1 MKMRI
6 AAGIF
11 SGFLAAFLP
20 ACDEASFSKLT
31 PGQSSMETVRQVM
44 GPPTQ
49 EWTDPDGSQTW
60 EYPRTPEGIVNYMV
74 DISPDKKLRAIRQV
88 LTDEYFGKVQ
98 PGMNRDQIRRLLGKP
113 AHERYFQLK
122 KEHVWDW
129 KIKSESGSDTY
140 FNVTFDENGSV
151 TKSFTSIEG
160 KG

>member
-1 MKMRI
+1 MKTKFF
-6 AAGIF
+6 AGLL
-11 SGFLAAFLP
+11 SGLLAVFLP
-20 ACDEASFSKLT
+20 ACDDNNFAKLT

-49 EWTDPDGSQTW
+49 EWREADGSQTW

-74 DISPDKKLRAIRQV
+74 DFSPDKKLRAIRQV
-88 LTDEYFGKVQ
+88 LSEEYFARVK
-98 PGMNRDQIRRLLGKP
+98 PGMTREQIRRLLGKP

-129 KIKSESGSDTY
+129 KIKSESGTDTY
-140 FNVTFDENGSV
+140 FNVSFDENGQV
-151 TKSFTSIEG
+151 VKSFTSLEG